1 MNPHGKKVLQVFA
14 WGLIL
19 IVIPLLLALWVVSAG
34 ISILLL
40 HLIVKMHPNLRS
52 KVDRIVNELFLD
64 VSVLRPP
71 QDNNSP

>member
-64 VSVLRPP
+64 VSVLRPTRN
-71 QDNNSP
+71 DNSP

>member
-1 MNPHGKKVLQVFA
+1 MNPHGKKVLHVFA

-19 IVIPLLLALWVVSAG
+19 IIIPLLLAMWVVSAG

-52 KVDRIVNELFLD
+52 KVDRIVDELFLD

>member
-52 KVDRIVNELFLD
+52 KADRIVNELFLD
-64 VSVLRPP
+64 VSVLRPTRN
-71 QDNNSP
+71 DNSP

>member
-64 VSVLRPP
+64 VSVLRPT
-71 QDNNSP
+71 QNDNSP

>member
-1 MNPHGKKVLQVFA
+1 MNPHGKKVLQVLA
-14 WGLIL
+14 WGLIS
-19 IVIPLLLALWVVSAG
+19 IVIPLLLAMWVMSAG

-52 KVDRIVNELFLD
+52 KVDRIVDELFLD

>member
-1 MNPHGKKVLQVFA
+1 MNPHGKKVLQVLA

-19 IVIPLLLALWVVSAG
+19 IVIPLLLAMWVVSAG

>member
-19 IVIPLLLALWVVSAG
+19 IVIPLLLAMWVVSAG

-52 KVDRIVNELFLD
+52 KVDRIVDELFLD

>member
-19 IVIPLLLALWVVSAG
+19 IVIPLLLAMWVVSAG